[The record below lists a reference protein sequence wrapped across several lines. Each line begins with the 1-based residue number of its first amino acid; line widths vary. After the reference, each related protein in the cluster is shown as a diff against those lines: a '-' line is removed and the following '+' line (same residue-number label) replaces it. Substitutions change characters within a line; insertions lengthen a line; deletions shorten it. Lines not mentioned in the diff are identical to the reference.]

1 MDLRQLR
8 HRPESELARFK
19 NRLKQIVQRLRYV
32 GWVLFGVS
40 LLISFVLFFMFDLS
54 LMPPKQEAPI
64 KRYGTVFP
72 SQQERVREEI
82 SASESPQVVTD
93 STMNGA
99 MPFRFRKFCQTCLK
113 QVKFGRVCPTR
124 PPPAAAFSFRLRKP
138 TTRYLCQ
145 NLKFS

>member
-40 LLISFVLFFMFDLS
+40 LLISFVLFFVFDLR

-72 SQQERVREEI
+72 SQQEGAKGERA
-82 SASESPQVVTD
+82 ASEATTDNLIPLPKPQILLIF
-93 STMNGA
+93 
-99 MPFRFRKFCQTCLK
+99 FRNSGYTI
-113 QVKFGRVCPTR
+113 
-124 PPPAAAFSFRLRKP
+124 
-138 TTRYLCQ
+138 
-145 NLKFS
+145 

>member
-40 LLISFVLFFMFDLS
+40 LLISFVLFFVFDLR

-72 SQQERVREEI
+72 SQQEGAKGERA
-82 SASESPQVVTD
+82 ASE
-93 STMNGA
+93 A
-99 MPFRFRKFCQTCLK
+99 
-113 QVKFGRVCPTR
+113 
-124 PPPAAAFSFRLRKP
+124 
-138 TTRYLCQ
+138 TTE
-145 NLKFS
+145 N